1 MAGLLDMLQ
10 QASNDPATSQGI
22 LRFGLSLLQSRGNL
36 SNAFGQAGVQGIQGA
51 QDYRNQQFQN
61 TLRQGQVDQLKRQQ
75 QMQNLPGQFVT
86 GGVKLPTMDN
96 RDVGQPGE
104 QAIPEKGFDF
114 SGYTNALMG
123 LDPMQGLQMQ
133 ALTKKDTAP
142 VKLGAGE
149 KLLNPTTYQTLASN
163 PKDENQTELQKLIA
177 ARNALPPGHPDRA
190 NYDDA
195 IARATRSSSPGPI
208 QEYEYAKGQGYTGSF
223 TEWNKEQ
230 KRAGAASTSVKVENQ
245 MGTGLAK
252 EVGPM
257 VKESYDSAKGAQ
269 QSITNA
275 DSLIK
280 AVDSNKLYAGPG
292 ATLRLKGAQIAQALG
307 VGGKDAAEKIA
318 NTRSVIQ
325 GLAQA
330 TVAARGQLKGQG
342 QVSDYEGKLLSRAAS
357 GDVDDLT
364 QQEIKQI
371 ATVNK
376 RLSQQVVSN
385 HGQFIKKLKGDQT
398 TAPIANMFDLPAQDV
413 AAPSNVIRY
422 DSQGNRV
429 P

>member
-36 SNAFGQAGVQGIQGA
+36 SNAFGQAGLQGLQGA

-61 TLRQGQVDQLKRQQ
+61 QLRQSQLGQMKRTEQL
-75 QMQNLPGQFVT
+75 QNLPSQFVT
-86 GGVKLPTMDN
+86 GGVKPPTMDN

-104 QAIPEKGFDF
+104 QAIPDKGFDF

-133 ALTKKDTAP
+133 ALTRKDTAP

-149 KLLNPTTYQTLASN
+149 KLLNPTTFATLASN
-163 PKDENQTELQKLIA
+163 PKEGDQPKLTQLIA
-177 ARNALPPGHPDRA
+177 QRAALPVGDPNRA
-190 NYDDA
+190 AYDDA
-195 IARATRSSSPGPI
+195 IARETRSSSPGPI
-208 QEYEYAKGQGYTGSF
+208 QEYEYAKGQGYAGSF
-223 TEWNKEQ
+223 DQWSKDQ
-230 KRAGAASTSVKVENQ
+230 KRAGASNTSVKVENQ

-280 AVDSNKLYAGPG
+280 AVDSDKLYAGPG
-292 ATLRLKGAQIAQALG
+292 ATLKLKGAQLAQVLG
-307 VGGKDAAEKIA
+307 IGGKDAAEKIA

-342 QVSDYEGKLLSRAAS
+342 QVSDYEGKLLQRAAS
-357 GDVDDLT
+357 GDVEDLT
-364 QQEIKQI
+364 KQEIRQI

-385 HGQFIKKLKGDQT
+385 HGQFIQKLRGDQT
-398 TAPIANMFDLPAQDV
+398 TAPIANMFDLPAQNV

-422 DSQGNRV
+422 DAQGNRV

>member
-22 LRFGLSLLQSRGNL
+22 LRFGLSLLQSKGNL
-36 SNAFGQAGVQGIQGA
+36 SNAFGQAGLQGLQGA

-61 TLRQGQVDQLKRQQ
+61 QLRQSQLGQMKRTEQL
-75 QMQNLPGQFVT
+75 QNLPSQFVT
-86 GGVKLPTMDN
+86 GGVKPPTMDN

-104 QAIPEKGFDF
+104 QAIPDKGFDF

-133 ALTKKDTAP
+133 ALTRKDTAP

-149 KLLNPTTYQTLASN
+149 KLLNPTTFATLASN
-163 PKDENQTELQKLIA
+163 PKEGDQPKLTQLIA
-177 ARNALPPGHPDRA
+177 QRAALPVGDPNRA
-190 NYDDA
+190 AYDDA
-195 IARATRSSSPGPI
+195 IARETRSSSPGPI
-208 QEYEYAKGQGYTGSF
+208 QEYEYAKGQGYAGSF
-223 TEWNKEQ
+223 DQWSKDQ
-230 KRAGAASTSVKVENQ
+230 KRAGASNTSVKVENQ

-280 AVDSNKLYAGPG
+280 AVDSDKLYAGPG
-292 ATLRLKGAQIAQALG
+292 ATLKLKGAQLAQVLG
-307 VGGKDAAEKIA
+307 IGGKDAAEKIA

-342 QVSDYEGKLLSRAAS
+342 QVSDYEGKLLQRAAS
-357 GDVDDLT
+357 GDVEDLT
-364 QQEIKQI
+364 KQEIRQI

-385 HGQFIKKLKGDQT
+385 HGQFIQKLRGDQT
-398 TAPIANMFDLPAQDV
+398 TAPIANMFDLPAQNV

-422 DSQGNRV
+422 DAQGNRV

>member
-1 MAGLLDMLQ
+1 MTGLLDMLQ

-36 SNAFGQAGVQGIQGA
+36 SNAFGQAGLQGLQGA

-61 TLRQGQVDQLKRQQ
+61 QLRQSQLGQMKRTEQL
-75 QMQNLPGQFVT
+75 QNLPSQFVT
-86 GGVKLPTMDN
+86 GGVKPPTMDN

-104 QAIPEKGFDF
+104 QAIPDKGFDF

-133 ALTKKDTAP
+133 ALTRKDTAP

-149 KLLNPTTYQTLASN
+149 KLLNPTTFATLASN
-163 PKDENQTELQKLIA
+163 PKEGDQPKLTQLIA
-177 ARNALPPGHPDRA
+177 QRAALPVGDPNRA
-190 NYDDA
+190 AYDDA
-195 IARATRSSSPGPI
+195 IARETRSSSPGPI
-208 QEYEYAKGQGYTGSF
+208 QEYEYAKGQGYAGSF
-223 TEWNKEQ
+223 DQWSKDQ
-230 KRAGAASTSVKVENQ
+230 KRAGASNTSVKVENQ

-280 AVDSNKLYAGPG
+280 AVDSDKLYAGPG
-292 ATLRLKGAQIAQALG
+292 ATLKLKGAQLAQVLG
-307 VGGKDAAEKIA
+307 IGGKDAAEKIA

-342 QVSDYEGKLLSRAAS
+342 QVSDYEGKLLQRAAS
-357 GDVDDLT
+357 GDVEDLT
-364 QQEIKQI
+364 KQEIRQI

-385 HGQFIKKLKGDQT
+385 HGQFIQKLRGDQT
-398 TAPIANMFDLPAQDV
+398 TAPIANMFDLPAQNV

-422 DSQGNRV
+422 DAQGNRV